1 MGLVCFFLCKQ
12 ETHHIRKCSY
22 NLLCLAFFNACYSKT
37 VSVTDKYVMCFGS
50 DQLVVQTV
58 GAVVGLGLGVVV
70 QSRRQRQGQGV
81 SVGQI
86 PEPRS
91 DVSP

>member
-1 MGLVCFFLCKQ
+1 MLSV
-12 ETHHIRKCSY
+12 
-22 NLLCLAFFNACYSKT
+22 NACSSNRVK
-37 VSVTDKYVMCFGS
+37 VTDKYVMCFGS

-58 GAVVGLGLGVVV
+58 GTVVGLGLSVVV
-70 QSRRQRQGQGV
+70 QSGRQRQGQGV

-86 PEPRS
+86 PDPCS